1 MWCNGEWCGG
11 TWARDRV
18 EGQHALPEEEDIRKK
33 VGHFCP
39 LAFFIRYKIQNRRSR
54 IQMLEKKQCPNYGCN
69 NGFGCEDLV

>member
-11 TWARDRV
+11 TWARDGV

-39 LAFFIRYKIQNRRSR
+39 LAFFIRYKNQNERSR
-54 IQMLEKKQCPNYGCN
+54 IQML
-69 NGFGCEDLV
+69 FFVSH

>member
-11 TWARDRV
+11 TWARDGV

-69 NGFGCEDLV
+69 NGLGCEDLV